1 MGDGSGNWIDML
13 REWNGNEHIHI
24 LLIVV
29 VAVTLYEAV
38 RHLVPR
44 IATAF
49 CPHDR
54 FYKLPWIPL
63 LRLIII
69 LCAVSLIVPLVIIP
83 TRENV
88 LVLLGAMA
96 LAIGFVLKDYIS
108 CIFAGLMLLAERA
121 YRVGDWVQ
129 IGDTYGEVIEIN
141 LRTVKLRT
149 ADANDVSIP
158 HSTLWHEPL
167 INATSGQHDLL
178 CIIHFFIHPDHN
190 NAHVR
195 KTLSDV
201 ASASTYLHKE
211 RPIVVVMKNEPF
223 GLHYKVKAYPK
234 DAREQFS
241 FIADITERGQ
251 FALHEIG
258 LRLVTA
264 PVSITTHP

>member
-1 MGDGSGNWIDML
+1 MSNGPGVWMDML
-13 REWNGNEHIHI
+13 REWNGDEHIHI

-29 VAVTLYEAV
+29 AAVVLYQAI
-38 RHLVPR
+38 RHLVPH
-44 IATAF
+44 ITLKF
-49 CPHDR
+49 HPHNR
-54 FYKLPWIPL
+54 FYILPWIPL
-63 LRLIII
+63 LRLLII
-69 LCAVSLIVPLVIIP
+69 LGAMMLIAPLVIIP

-88 LVLLGAMA
+88 LILLGAVA

-108 CIFAGLMLLAERA
+108 CIFAGLVLLAERS

-129 IGDTYGEVIEIN
+129 IGDTYGEVIEIG
-141 LRTVKLRT
+141 LRTVKLHT

-167 INATSGQHDLL
+167 TNATSGKQDLL
-178 CIIHFFIHPDHN
+178 CVIHFFVHPDHD
-190 NAHVR
+190 NATAR

-211 RPIVVVMKNEPF
+211 RPIVVVMQNEPF

-241 FIADITERGQ
+241 FIADVTERGQ
-251 FALHEIG
+251 FALHKIG

-264 PVSITTHP
+264 PVSVAAHI